1 MNFLVETLKNA
12 SLHIHAVWLAI
23 AYIAVI
29 LAMAVDF
36 IAGPRKAKLAGKVTT
51 SRALKMTTEK
61 ATKYF
66 LPMLCLSCIDV
77 LTSVVLPAPFFTLLM
92 GAFNIFCEWKSVLE
106 STHDKQEL
114 RDAANT
120 FNVYIDTAFMP
131 EADIKRLVDE
141 KLDGKILFGTDAP
154 INEVF
159 FPEIATANYV
169 KEQIE
174 LLRRACGPTAEMILS
189 RTIYKLKC

>member
-1 MNFLVETLKNA
+1 MELFLETMKNA
-12 SLHIHAVWLAI
+12 SLHIHAVWLALT
-23 AYIAVI
+23 YIAVI

-36 IAGPRKAKLAGKVTT
+36 VAGRRKAKAAGLATT

-77 LTSVVLPAPFFTLLM
+77 LTSVVLPAPFFTMMM

-114 RDAANT
+114 REAANT
-120 FNVYIDTAFMP
+120 FNVIVKNKDDIAAIVTQAMEMMAKKQELENYSSNNKPQEP
-131 EADIKRLVDE
+131 EE
-141 KLDGKILFGTDAP
+141 P
-154 INEVF
+154 
-159 FPEIATANYV
+159 
-169 KEQIE
+169 
-174 LLRRACGPTAEMILS
+174 
-189 RTIYKLKC
+189 

>member
-1 MNFLVETLKNA
+1 MDFLLETFKNA
-12 SLHIHAVWLAI
+12 SLHVHAVWLALT
-23 AYIAVI
+23 YVAVI
-29 LAMAVDF
+29 LAMAIDF
-36 IAGPRKAKLAGKVTT
+36 IAGLRKAKLAGKVTT

-77 LTSVVLPAPFFTLLM
+77 LTSVVLPAPFFTMIM

-120 FNVYIDTAFMP
+120 FNVIVKNKD
-131 EADIKRLVDE
+131 DIAAIIMQAMQMME
-141 KLDGKILFGTDAP
+141 KKQEIENNRPT
-154 INEVF
+154 INFTNNE
-159 FPEIATANYV
+159 
-169 KEQIE
+169 EQ
-174 LLRRACGPTAEMILS
+174 
-189 RTIYKLKC
+189 